1 MQGSMESVETMI
13 HEKNQA
19 NPFRVPPTETLPSI
33 PPTKCEHKQQ
43 ADCIQCAQFKEWW
56 AQYTEEVDELLYLS
70 NVHSCVTRNKSSAV
84 SQGAQKI

>member
-1 MQGSMESVETMI
+1 MNTESSFQKAMVEYLESVHQGEFMQGSMESVETMI

-43 ADCIQCAQFKEWW
+43 ADCIQCAQIKE
-56 AQYTEEVDELLYLS
+56 
-70 NVHSCVTRNKSSAV
+70 
-84 SQGAQKI
+84 